1 MKTREAMTRL
11 VDIEQAVEAVRAMVW
26 ADPHDPGKREMI
38 SRADV
43 EDALRALPPAE
54 ATEEEMERMA
64 DAIYRCDGSS
74 YCFGANDEDEREPY
88 MAKARAAWAALVG
101 EIK

>member
-11 VDIEQAVEAVRAMVW
+11 IDVKRAVGAVRSVFTRYYDNPSQQSIIA
-26 ADPHDPGKREMI
+26 
-38 SRADV
+38 
-43 EDALRALPPAE
+43 ALCSLPPAK